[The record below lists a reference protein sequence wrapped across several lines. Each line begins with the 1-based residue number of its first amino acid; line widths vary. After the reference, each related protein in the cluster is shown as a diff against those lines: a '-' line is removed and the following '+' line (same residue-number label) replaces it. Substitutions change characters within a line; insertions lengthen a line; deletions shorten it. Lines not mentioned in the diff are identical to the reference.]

1 MFPLIEKIMS
11 ALNDSIVAAEDAVR
25 QALINALEEK
35 NEELVPMLFET
46 LNKLKEAKDVKPYY
60 TFNLN
65 SAIPGYTDYFGAG
78 AASTVP
84 VGNSFGEDVISFNDI
99 SIRTDVEPISANL
112 DSDGTVTFS

>member
-1 MFPLIEKIMS
+1 MS

-46 LNKLKEAKDVKPYY
+46 LNKLKEAKVVKPDY

-84 VGNSFGEDVISFNDI
+84 VGIGEDVISFKDI
-99 SIRTDVEPISANL
+99 NIRTDVEPISANL